1 MVTYRRPEP
10 VPNDIQIDPMQV
22 GIEIRDL
29 RKAKRMTIKELSLA
43 TGLSVGHLSEIE
55 RGLASPSVKALR
67 DVAEALGATI
77 GWFMHAIDGG
87 DARERDYVVRAANRR
102 TLGLVSEITDELLSP
117 NLRGHLE
124 VLLSRFPPQ
133 AADAE
138 VAYSHAC
145 EEAGVVLSG
154 ALDLWIGE
162 QCFNLHEGDSF
173 SLPSTTPH
181 RYRNPGQAEAL
192 VIRVITPPTL

>member
-1 MVTYRRPEP
+1 MGSFRRPEP
-10 VPNDIQIDPMQV
+10 VLNDVRIDPAQV

-29 RKAKRMTIKELSLA
+29 RKAKRMTIKELSLE

-55 RGLASPSVKALR
+55 RGLASPSIKALR

-77 GWFMHAIDGG
+77 SWFMHSIDGG
-87 DARERDYVVRAANRR
+87 DPRERDYVVRAGNRR
-102 TLGLVSEITDELLSP
+102 TLRPVSEITEELLSP

-124 VLLSRFPPQ
+124 VLLSRFPPH
-133 AADAE
+133 AAGAE
-138 VAYSHAC
+138 VVYSHEG

-154 ALDLWIGE
+154 ALDLWIGG
-162 QCFNLHEGDSF
+162 QCFSLFEGDSF
-173 SLPSTTPH
+173 SFPSSTPH

-192 VIRVITPPTL
+192 VIRVMTPPTL